1 MIRSIAI
8 KGTAE
13 GVELILDGIKV
24 RTFNRSSA
32 INALDFYNALDFH
45 AGDVYEIRE
54 CTCGAMQ
61 AGPFDSFKKLVE
73 EIVSGINKLTTED
86 GPAAGDELSEVSYPN
101 TIDAMQDL
109 DDIPF

>member
-1 MIRSIAI
+1 MIRSIEI

-13 GVELILDGIKV
+13 GVELILDGITV
-24 RTFNRSSA
+24 RSFNRSSA

-54 CTCGAMQ
+54 CTRGTMQ

-86 GPAAGDELSEVSYPN
+86 ASVVGNELSEIGHPR
-101 TIDAMQDL
+101 TIDTMQDF

>member
-13 GVELILDGIKV
+13 SVELILDGITV

-54 CTCGAMQ
+54 CTRGAMQ

-86 GPAAGDELSEVSYPN
+86 NPVAGDELPEISHPS
-101 TIDAMQDL
+101 TIGAMRDL